1 MFTLGQRYTCT
12 NRDQEIVKTKIL
24 ANTYKGEGKGTAWSL
39 KGMKGMNLILP
50 NMLIGVKL

>member
-24 ANTYKGEGKGTAWSL
+24 ANTYKGGGKGTVWSL
-39 KGMKGMNLILP
+39 KGTKGMNLILP
-50 NMLIGVKL
+50 NMLRGVKL